1 MRTRIAPNTDTF
13 CAVVLSLKTDY
24 KTSTRCTHTPTHS
37 HTHTHTHTHSYTH
50 TNIQGLHKFNIK
62 SYLSFAVDEI
72 QVCAAKADVVAILDH
87 SGSIE
92 QNQFVELTKFVGF
105 LANLLQISEDGT
117 RMGVVSYSASA
128 KVNFNLNEIYNIT
141 EYRERAEAELSRD
154 PQSFQTNHYSGLKAA
169 ADLLSDTSRGA
180 REGVVKLMIFTTD
193 GANNHGNK

>member
-1 MRTRIAPNTDTF
+1 MLSLIQLITRLQSTCAHTKKFTDT
-13 CAVVLSLKTDY
+13 Y
-24 KTSTRCTHTPTHS
+24 KQ
-37 HTHTHTHTHSYTH
+37 
-50 TNIQGLHKFNIK
+50 IQGLHKFNID
-62 SYLSFAVDEI
+62 SYLSFVVDEI

-128 KVNFNLNEIYNIT
+128 KINFNLNEIYNIT

-169 ADLLSDTSRGA
+169 ADLLNDKSKGA

>member
-1 MRTRIAPNTDTF
+1 MLSLIQLITRLQSTRAHTKKFTDT
-13 CAVVLSLKTDY
+13 CK
-24 KTSTRCTHTPTHS
+24 K
-37 HTHTHTHTHSYTH
+37 
-50 TNIQGLHKFNIK
+50 IQGLHKFNIE
-62 SYLSFAVDEI
+62 SYLSFVVDEI

-128 KVNFNLNEIYNIT
+128 KINFNLNEIYNIT

-169 ADLLSDTSRGA
+169 ADLLNDKSKGA